1 MPAVLAET
9 RIAAEQQS
17 IDDID
22 RQLAQLE
29 VELREALLL
38 TDNDEEVARL
48 DTKIASLKRE
58 REHHLLRIDSLRAQE
73 ALAFA
78 GLELPRPFDLVVD
91 DLPRLLERLRW
102 CRHGRRAGEPQA
114 VLVVDRDDLRRGR
127 LASRQHSAA
136 ADTSTGVRGGAE
148 DRRQQGRRAEEAQ
161 GPSEH
166 HAAMRTSF
174 WRRRMV
180 RRPAT

>member
-102 CRHGRRAGEPQA
+102 RRHGLSTGEPQA
-114 VLVVDRDDLRRGR
+114 VLVIDRHDEARRS
-127 LASRQHSAA
+127 SR
-136 ADTSTGVRGGAE
+136 
-148 DRRQQGRRAEEAQ
+148 
-161 GPSEH
+161 
-166 HAAMRTSF
+166 
-174 WRRRMV
+174 
-180 RRPAT
+180 

>member
-73 ALAFA
+73 ALEQKAA
-78 GLELPRPFDLVVD
+78 AAKQRAQ
-91 DLPRLLERLRW
+91 
-102 CRHGRRAGEPQA
+102 HIGRIETEI
-114 VLVVDRDDLRRGR
+114 DELRRSSC
-127 LASRQHSAA
+127 ASR
-136 ADTSTGVRGGAE
+136 ADLM
-148 DRRQQGRRAEEAQ
+148 RQGQ
-161 GPSEH
+161 
-166 HAAMRTSF
+166 
-174 WRRRMV
+174 
-180 RRPAT
+180 